1 MNQKITKQNW
11 KSLSFLFL
19 KNLLQFIITYCFLPL
34 RLEGGETLKYS
45 CVCRPACG
53 KVQYSKQRSLTQA
66 QVRFFCFP
74 REIAFLGKFGPK
86 NQNCQFKLKYNTQ
99 TNSDIQ
105 NSMVT
110 FSFSIFDWEYLFW
123 TNLVQKVKIVNLS

>member
-11 KSLSFLFL
+11 KSLPFLFL

-34 RLEGGETLKYS
+34 RLEGEETLNYS
-45 CVCRPACG
+45 CVCRPPCG
-53 KVQYSKQRSLTQA
+53 KVQYSKQRSLTHA
-66 QVRFFCFP
+66 QVRFSCFP
-74 REIAFLGKFGPK
+74 REIPFLGKFGPK

-105 NSMVT
+105 NSVVP
-110 FSFSIFDWEYLFW
+110 FSFSIFDWKYLFW
-123 TNLVQKVKIVNLS
+123 TKLVQKVKIVNLS